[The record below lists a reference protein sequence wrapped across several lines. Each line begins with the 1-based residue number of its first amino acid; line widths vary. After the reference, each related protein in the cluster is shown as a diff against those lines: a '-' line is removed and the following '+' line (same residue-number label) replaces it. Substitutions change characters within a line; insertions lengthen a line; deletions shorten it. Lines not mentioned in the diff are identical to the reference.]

1 MRWRRIQL
9 RKVKNVSIHGGG
21 IAAACCRRLLSRQG
35 FRIVGEPEERPNLP
49 AILLRDTTQKL
60 LADVLDRND
69 LFTHLHQIRRRAV
82 LWGESAEPVI
92 VPHSAAVVSEA
103 ALLDCIQEELP
114 PGDAEADW
122 SIFAGRTL
130 PGIGPVRK
138 EQDFGCRMAVAVTVN
153 LKSDA
158 SSDACWI
165 ESQEEGWLFLLPT
178 GPDNGWLLCVGGRPD
193 GLLADSRL
201 VAAQIGAAD
210 SAAGQFPS
218 HPRATEPLAGPGWLA
233 CGSAALGFD
242 PLCGEGAGN
251 ATREAILAAAVIRA
265 ASEGEDAKHLAA
277 HYSARLIAGF
287 RKHLEICRDYY
298 STGHRSPWWA
308 RQVADLDRGLEW
320 CSQQLAAFPGFR
332 YRLNGFALEKV

>member
-1 MRWRRIQL
+1 
-9 RKVKNVSIHGGG
+9 VKNVSIYGGG
-21 IAAACCRRLLSRQG
+21 IAAACCRRLLSRHG
-35 FRIVGEPEERPNLP
+35 FRIVGEPAERPNLP

-60 LADVLDRND
+60 LADVLDRDD
-69 LFTHLHQIRRRAV
+69 LFTGLHQIRRRAV
-82 LWGESAEPVI
+82 VWGESTTPVY
-92 VPHSAAVVSEA
+92 VPHAAVVVSEA
-103 ALLDCIQEELP
+103 ALLHSIQESLSQGGGEP
-114 PGDAEADW
+114 DW
-122 SIFAGRTL
+122 SIFSSRAL
-130 PGIGPVRK
+130 PADGPPH
-138 EQDFGCRMAVAVTVN
+138 EEHDFGCRIAAAVSVK

-158 SSDACWI
+158 SSDTCWI
-165 ESQEEGWLFLLPT
+165 ESQKEGWLFLLPT
-178 GPDNGWLLCVGGRPD
+178 GPTSGWLLRVGGCPENM
-193 GLLADSRL
+193 LADSRL
-201 VAAQIGAAD
+201 VAAQIAEAD

-218 HPRATEPLAGPGWLA
+218 HPRAIEPLAGPGWLA

-251 ATREAILAAAVIRA
+251 AAREAILAAAVIRA
-265 ASEGEDAKHLAA
+265 ASEGEDARHLAA

-298 STGHRSPWWA
+298 STGHRSPWWG